1 VSTEWRSAREAALAA
16 KLKRHRKNIVKLE
29 KRKAKYGPDVPLEL
43 ENELADER
51 AKAEE
56 VEAQLQHLR
65 AGGEDPLERLFREA
79 TKARLA
85 GQVEW
90 ALQLYE
96 QIQREDPTYPGIA
109 VHVRSAEREIER
121 GYIDHE
127 GRWVPGRVIMA
138 EPKRGPRRALAWS
151 AIIGAIAVI
160 AFVVY
165 AVVFHFGPSPNA
177 VTATPVSAAPTAS
190 PTSTMPTDTPVPTGT
205 PTPTPTDTP
214 YPTDTP
220 LPTDTPAPAPTPTP
234 VPIVFT
240 PTPAPTSGVDF
251 KIVKQDMRRIRLDKC
266 GDPPE
271 IEVRVL
277 DINGEPLDHVRM
289 EIYWDGGHIFKNSG
303 WSGPGYDKAALTA
316 GTFWVKVTGGVPP
329 FDENVYTSEVSRP
342 LSTDQPTR
350 EDLEKAGYCQPGEE
364 CMECGLYS
372 YEVVFQRQW

>member
-1 VSTEWRSAREAALAA
+1 MSAEWRSAREAALAA
-16 KLKRHRKNIVKLE
+16 RLKRHRDNIARLE

-51 AKAEE
+51 AKAME

-85 GQVEW
+85 GQVER
-90 ALQLYE
+90 ALQVYE
-96 QIQREDPTYPGIA
+96 QIQREDPTYPGIE
-109 VHVRSAEREIER
+109 VHVRSAEREIAR

-138 EPKRGPRRALAWS
+138 EPKPASKRVLTWLAI
-151 AIIGAIAVI
+151 AGAVGAIA
-160 AFVVY
+160 FLVY
-165 AVVFHFGPSPNA
+165 AGMFHYGPFSKA
-177 VTATPVSAAPTAS
+177 ATAIPVSAVPTAS
-190 PTSTMPTDTPVPTGT
+190 PTSTMPTDTPVPTDT
-205 PTPTPTDTP
+205 PTPAPTDTP

-220 LPTDTPAPAPTPTP
+220 LPTDTPTPAPTPTP

-240 PTPAPTSGVDF
+240 PTPTSAPAVDF
-251 KIVKQDMRRIRLDKC
+251 KIVKQEMRRIRLDKC
-266 GDPPE
+266 NDPPE
-271 IEVRVL
+271 IEVLVL
-277 DINGEPLDHVRM
+277 DLAGEPLDHVRM

-303 WSGPGYDKAALTA
+303 WSGSGYDKAAVTA